1 MSRLQ
6 RLLLVP
12 CLAPIVLVLVISAVQ
27 QRRPL
32 ALNVLIWTTPALP
45 LGAWTAMATVAG
57 AGVSAVGA
65 LLLRPGTKPLRR
77 TQRQRVAAVD
87 PSEPRMQDE
96 RAWEAP
102 PSPVMPERD
111 IRDPAPTVSVAY
123 RVVQRPTAALR
134 ARVARTEP
142 RAATRKPKTSP
153 IGDLGVKGIWYVS

>member
-12 CLAPIVLVLVISAVQ
+12 CLAPIVLVVVISAVQ
-27 QRRPL
+27 QRRL
-32 ALNVLIWTTPALP
+32 LSLNVLIWTTPALP

-65 LLLRPGTKPLRR
+65 LLLRPGTMPLRR

-123 RVVQRPTAALR
+123 RVVQRPTT
-134 ARVARTEP
+134 VE
-142 RAATRKPKTSP
+142 TRKPEPTP
-153 IGDLGVKGIWYVS
+153 VSTPGPTDAADEWGEDPDQNW

>member
-12 CLAPIVLVLVISAVQ
+12 CLAPIVLVVVISAVQ

-32 ALNVLIWTTPALP
+32 SLNVLIWTTPALP
-45 LGAWTAMATVAG
+45 LGAWTAMATVTG

-87 PSEPRMQDE
+87 PPEPRMQDE
-96 RAWEAP
+96 RAWDP
-102 PSPVMPERD
+102 SPSPVMPERD

-123 RVVQRPTAALR
+123 RVVQRPTTA
-134 ARVARTEP
+134 E
-142 RAATRKPKTSP
+142 TRKPEPTP
-153 IGDLGVKGIWYVS
+153 VSTPGSTDAADQWGEDPDQDW

>member
-1 MSRLQ
+1 MNRLQ

-12 CLAPIVLVLVISAVQ
+12 CLAPIVLVVVISAVQ

-32 ALNVLIWTTPALP
+32 SLNVLIWTTPALP

-57 AGVSAVGA
+57 AGISTVGA

-87 PSEPRMQDE
+87 PPEPRMHDE
-96 RAWEAP
+96 RAWDP
-102 PSPVMPERD
+102 SPSPVMPERD

-123 RVVQRPTAALR
+123 RVVQRPTTA
-134 ARVARTEP
+134 E
-142 RAATRKPKTSP
+142 TRKPEPSP
-153 IGDLGVKGIWYVS
+153 VSTTGSTDAADQWGEDPDQDW